1 MPHQNL
7 KQMESTT
14 KQKTPKKLKGMPER
28 KGSDLSKIFGIGKG
42 KIFYDDSIFN
52 LGKRR
57 ERVCNGIS

>member
-1 MPHQNL
+1 
-7 KQMESTT
+7 METTT
-14 KQKTPKKLKGMPER
+14 KPKKASSKKGMPER